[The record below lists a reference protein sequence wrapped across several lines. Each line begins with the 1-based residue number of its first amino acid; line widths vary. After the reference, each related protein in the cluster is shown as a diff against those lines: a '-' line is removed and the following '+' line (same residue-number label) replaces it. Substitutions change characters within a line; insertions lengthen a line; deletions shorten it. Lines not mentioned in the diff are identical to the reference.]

1 MLSRLWYIVLAA
13 LVAAALMAT
22 MLAQNAYNR
31 TFAARL
37 SDDLVRDRTELELWL
52 RLEARTR
59 LDAIAPLGAN
69 GDVRVAL
76 ATATDRRDRT
86 VVDAALRTGLERQLT
101 RLNDALQE
109 GKADILFAVDL
120 QGQIIGQVGGTAPPP
135 GASLEQ
141 FPVVV
146 RALQGYATDDV
157 WTYNEQLYRVAAHP
171 VAHNGRYVGAV
182 VHTAEMNQT
191 FAERLAGRIPG
202 ASVGFFAEERVVAS
216 STPAGVANAPG
227 TPEFTASLA
236 AARADEQYVAG
247 NGSAPLPL
255 GTTALA
261 IYAPVTG
268 TATHVG
274 AGYVV
279 GRPNHAVQSPMAIF
293 DNATPEDRD
302 QVPLPLI
309 IVVAL
314 VMGLLGIG
322 FSFMEHDRPLKKL
335 REGVRVLARREVDRL
350 DIAAYAGG
358 LRQVA
363 DDINTALDKVA
374 SEGRAAA
381 PRVSA
386 NLDEILGA
394 APAERDSVP
403 YFGFATDGKAS
414 VDAIPAAPP
423 AMAPAPAKAPP
434 TAPSLPAPAAAA
446 PPAPRP
452 APPAPAPAPPPP
464 APPKAAAP
472 PPPAPVAAAAVAP
485 PAPAAAPPA
494 PAAPPPPAP
503 PAPVRPRPPVD
514 DDDGDDEDATMVAS
528 IPQEL
533 LAQSSSESAANEE
546 ERHFREVYDRFV
558 ALKQECGES
567 IAGLTFEKFEVTL
580 QKNRDA
586 ILGRHEAA
594 RVRFTVYTKGGK
606 AALKATPLKE

>member
-255 GTTALA
+255 GTTAVA

-322 FSFMEHDRPLKKL
+322 FSFLEHDRPLKKL

-423 AMAPAPAKAPP
+423 AMAPAPAKAAGSCALASG
-434 TAPSLPAPAAAA
+434 TGGRRRAAR
-446 PPAPRP
+446 RP
-452 APPAPAPAPPPP
+452 APPRPLRLRRHRRPPLPRLRH
-464 APPKAAAP
+464 
-472 PPPAPVAAAAVAP
+472 
-485 PAPAAAPPA
+485 
-494 PAAPPPPAP
+494 
-503 PAPVRPRPPVD
+503 RPRPHRSPRRRSPRPPLRRHRLRPQRRPQRRPLRRPRLRF
-514 DDDGDDEDATMVAS
+514 ARARRSMTTMVTTRTPPWSRPSRRSCWRRARARALPTKRSATSARSTTAS
-528 IPQEL
+528 
-533 LAQSSSESAANEE
+533 S
-546 ERHFREVYDRFV
+546 R
-558 ALKQECGES
+558 
-567 IAGLTFEKFEVTL
+567 
-580 QKNRDA
+580 
-586 ILGRHEAA
+586 
-594 RVRFTVYTKGGK
+594 
-606 AALKATPLKE
+606 